1 MFEVMYGNITVVELK
16 KKNTIDVLFDSVKWV
31 ALFVSHNGTWVQ
43 RSSSKKSHSLN
54 TMEEQVKVSCVFGT
68 ERLYCIQL
76 ELVSMW
82 VLALHLNCPAVV
94 YVRVF
99 VRGVDGWWSV
109 GRGLHVAGR
118 YSPEAPHSYVEK
130 RLTLFLARSGAER
143 WPKWSQ
149 PRRTQTEV
157 LREPQIPASSETSSL
172 LFSCPNSI
180 AIKLFL
186 AAVQKTTEQTSPRT
200 PPLPPSPQLR
210 TSSWDIGD
218 RQSSSLNK
226 SLTS

>member
-1 MFEVMYGNITVVELK
+1 M
-16 KKNTIDVLFDSVKWV
+16 
-31 ALFVSHNGTWVQ
+31 
-43 RSSSKKSHSLN
+43 
-54 TMEEQVKVSCVFGT
+54 
-68 ERLYCIQL
+68 YCIQL
-76 ELVSMW
+76 ELVS
-82 VLALHLNCPAVV
+82 
-94 YVRVF
+94 YVSFSTTSVQHC
-99 VRGVDGWWSV
+99 VCVCEGWRSI
-109 GRGLHVAGR
+109 GCGLHVAGR
-118 YSPEAPHSYVEK
+118 YSPGAPQSYVEK

-200 PPLPPSPQLR
+200 PLPPL
-210 TSSWDIGD
+210 SSALALGISEIGS
-218 RQSSSLNK
+218 RAP
-226 SLTS
+226 